1 MKILLIGGSGLLGSE
16 LRKLWKNIEAPSSE
30 KLNIKYLESF
40 EKTKLGVTDYDC
52 IVNLAAIKTEQEV
65 EKYPM
70 TAIHTN
76 IIGSANCAI
85 YAIVNKLRYVFIST
99 DYVYPG
105 KRGNYSETD
114 DLQPSN
120 KYAWTKLAGEASAK
134 LVPNHLIIRT
144 SFYGNEF
151 PYNIAFA
158 NKYSSKDYLDVI
170 APKIM
175 KAIVSNQTGV
185 LNIGSQRRSIA
196 EIARIKRPNTN
207 IECMDESSLIPYDTS
222 MNIDK
227 LTKLE
232 RENFNDGI

>member
-1 MKILLIGGSGLLGSE
+1 MKLLLIGGSGLLGSE
-16 LRKLWKNIEAPSSE
+16 LRKLWKNMECPSHEDLKIENYETFKPYS
-30 KLNIKYLESF
+30 KNY
-40 EKTKLGVTDYDC
+40 YDC
-52 IVNLAAIKTEQEV
+52 IVNLVAIKTEKEV
-65 EKYPM
+65 RDFPM
-70 TAIHTN
+70 TSINTN

-85 YAIVNKLRYVFIST
+85 FALSNLLRYVFIST

-114 DLQPSN
+114 DLQPAN

-151 PYNIAFA
+151 PYDVAFA

-175 KAIVSNQTGV
+175 KAIVSKQTGV
-185 LNIGSQRRSIA
+185 LNIGSKRRSIA
-196 EIARIKRPNTN
+196 EIARIKKPNVSIN
-207 IECMDESSLIPYDTS
+207 AIDQSSLIPYDTS

-232 RENFNDGI
+232 IGNFNNGI